1 MESAQTDFIS
11 VINSLLLLVD
21 CKSDMLSEVRSG
33 DRDTIRNSTLAS
45 AKAAVILNVPVILTA
60 EGTKGNDKFLNDLVS
75 ILPKQDPVFR
85 LPGLNDALADQNVK
99 AAIKK
104 HGRSKLIIGGLWT
117 SQSFSETALSAIIQ
131 GYDVFGLIDATGDIS
146 SERHNAGIHR
156 VLKAGL
162 TPITWMSLAS
172 EWMHGWSEPAEIEE
186 FEIPEKYNGM
196 LSYLSKM

>member
-33 DRDTIRNSTLAS
+33 DSDTIRNSARS
-45 AKAAVILNVPVILTA
+45 AAKAAAMLNVPVILTS
-60 EGTKGNDKFLNDLVS
+60 EGPKDNDEFLNDLVS
-75 ILPKQDPVFR
+75 ILPKQDPIFR
-85 LPGLNDALADQNVK
+85 LTGMNDALADQKVK
-99 AAIKK
+99 AAINKY
-104 HGRSKLIIGGLWT
+104 GRSKLIIGGLWT
-117 SQSFSETALSAIIQ
+117 SQSFSETALSAIKQ

-172 EWMHGWSEPAEIEE
+172 EWMHGWSEPVEVEE
-186 FEIPEKYNGM
+186 LEIPGKYNSM